1 MRSGSKLS
9 LTADTRTFLSN
20 IIDQNASSFI
30 LVISTTKN
38 SISDRRG
45 NELPVNIKAKA
56 HGFIVAPSPQTEHNS
71 VSWHLFFMLCIQNFS
86 GVVLFDLESRIS
98 SPTFYKLS
106 TIISLKVSKNMW
118 YLSLK

>member
-9 LTADTRTFLSN
+9 LTADARTFLSN

-30 LVISTTKN
+30 LPKVAYQT
-38 SISDRRG
+38 RRG